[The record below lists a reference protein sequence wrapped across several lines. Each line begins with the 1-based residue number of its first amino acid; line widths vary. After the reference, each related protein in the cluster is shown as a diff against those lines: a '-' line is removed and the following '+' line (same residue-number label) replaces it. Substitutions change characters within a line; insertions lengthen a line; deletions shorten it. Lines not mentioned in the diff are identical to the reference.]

1 MKNLLFGYLD
11 KERIEI
17 LREKFTEMNVVD
29 IAQIFEEIPEEKK
42 LIIFRI
48 LPKDIAAEVFS
59 YMSQKEQQF
68 IIESITDKEVQSLVE
83 DLYLDDTVDF
93 VEELPANVVKKVLRN
108 TDEETRKRINFF
120 LNYPENSAGS
130 IMTIEYVDLK
140 KNMTVKEAISRIK
153 KIGIDRETI
162 DTCYVTSKG
171 RKLEGVVLLRQI
183 ILSDENEIIEN
194 IMDKDVKYVNTHD
207 DQETV
212 ALLFK
217 KYDLLAMPVTDNE
230 DRLVGIITIDD
241 ILDIIEE
248 ETTEDFYKMAAM
260 EPSEED
266 YLDTSVFSLAKHRIV
281 WLLVLMIS
289 ATFTGS
295 IIRKYEDIL
304 QAVVILTAFIPMLM
318 DTGGNAGSQSSTLVI
333 RGLALGDIKLKDW
346 PKVLFKE
353 FRVSLIVGFTL
364 AVVNFLRIYFLEKVD
379 FYVALTVC
387 STLFFTVVIA
397 KAVGGLLPIIAKK
410 LKVDPAIMASPL
422 ITTIVD
428 ALVLILYLEKSNF
441 ERWNNHVI

>member
-1 MKNLLFGYLD
+1 MQNLLFGYLD
-11 KERIEI
+11 KERIET
-17 LREKFTEMNVVD
+17 LRNKFTEMNVVD

-93 VEELPANVVKKVLRN
+93 IEELPANVVKKVLRN
-108 TDEETRKRINFF
+108 TDEETRKRINLF

-130 IMTIEYVDLK
+130 IMTIEYVDLRK
-140 KNMTVKEAISRIK
+140 DMTVKEAIARIK

-183 ILSDENEIIEN
+183 ILSDEDEIIEN

-207 DQETV
+207 DQEKV
-212 ALLFK
+212 ALIFK

-295 IIRKYEDIL
+295 IIKKYEDVL

-353 FRVSLIVGFTL
+353 FRVSLIVGITL
-364 AVVNFLRIYFLEKVD
+364 SFVNFLRIYFLEKVD
-379 FYVALTVC
+379 FYVAVTVC

-410 LKVDPAIMASPL
+410 FKVDPAIMASPL

-428 ALVLILYLEKSNF
+428 ALVLILYFATATMLLG
-441 ERWNNHVI
+441 I

>member
-68 IIESITDKEVQSLVE
+68 IIESITDKEVQSLLE

-295 IIRKYEDIL
+295 IIRKYEDVL

-353 FRVSLIVGFTL
+353 FRVSLIVGSTL

-428 ALVLILYLEKSNF
+428 ALVLILYFATATMLLG
-441 ERWNNHVI
+441 I

>member
-11 KERIEI
+11 KERIET
-17 LREKFTEMNVVD
+17 LRNKFTEMNVVD

-93 VEELPANVVKKVLRN
+93 IEELPANVVKKVLRN

-130 IMTIEYVDLK
+130 IMTIEYVDLRK
-140 KNMTVKEAISRIK
+140 DMTVKEAIARIK

-183 ILSDENEIIEN
+183 ILSDEDEIIEN

-207 DQETV
+207 DQEKV

-295 IIRKYEDIL
+295 IIKKYEDVL

-353 FRVSLIVGFTL
+353 FRVSLIVGITL
-364 AVVNFLRIYFLEKVD
+364 SVVNFLRIYFLEKVD
-379 FYVALTVC
+379 FYVAVTVC

-410 LKVDPAIMASPL
+410 FKVDPAIMASPL

-428 ALVLILYLEKSNF
+428 ALVLILYFATATMLLG
-441 ERWNNHVI
+441 I

>member
-140 KNMTVKEAISRIK
+140 KNMTVKEAIFRIK

-428 ALVLILYLEKSNF
+428 ALVLILYFATATMLLG
-441 ERWNNHVI
+441 I

>member
-318 DTGGNAGSQSSTLVI
+318 DTGGNAGSQSSTLII

-387 STLFFTVVIA
+387 STLFFTVIIA

-428 ALVLILYLEKSNF
+428 ALVLILYFATATMLLG
-441 ERWNNHVI
+441 I

>member
-387 STLFFTVVIA
+387 STLFFTVIIA

-428 ALVLILYLEKSNF
+428 ALVLILYFATATMLLG
-441 ERWNNHVI
+441 I

>member
-1 MKNLLFGYLD
+1 MQNLLFGYLD
-11 KERIEI
+11 KERIET
-17 LREKFTEMNVVD
+17 LRNKFTEMNVVD

-93 VEELPANVVKKVLRN
+93 IEELPANVVKKVLRN

-130 IMTIEYVDLK
+130 IMTIEYVDLRK
-140 KNMTVKEAISRIK
+140 DMTVKEAIARIK

-183 ILSDENEIIEN
+183 ILSDEDEIIEN

-207 DQETV
+207 DQEKV

-295 IIRKYEDIL
+295 IIKKYEDVL

-353 FRVSLIVGFTL
+353 FRVSLIVGITL
-364 AVVNFLRIYFLEKVD
+364 SFVNFLRIYFLEKVD
-379 FYVALTVC
+379 FYVAVTVC

-410 LKVDPAIMASPL
+410 FKVDPAIMASPL

-428 ALVLILYLEKSNF
+428 ALVLILYFATATMLLG
-441 ERWNNHVI
+441 I

>member
-428 ALVLILYLEKSNF
+428 ALVLILYFATATMLLG
-441 ERWNNHVI
+441 I

>member
-11 KERIEI
+11 KERIET

-59 YMSQKEQQF
+59 YISQKEQQF

-108 TDEETRKRINFF
+108 TDDETRKRINFF

-217 KYDLLAMPVTDNE
+217 KYDLLAVPVTDNE

-260 EPSEED
+260 EPSEDD
-266 YLDTSVFSLAKHRIV
+266 YLDTSIFSLAKHRIV

-295 IIRKYEDIL
+295 IIKKYEDVL

-353 FRVSLIVGFTL
+353 FRVSLVVGSTL

-379 FYVALTVC
+379 FYVAVTVC

-397 KAVGGLLPIIAKK
+397 KAVGGLLPMIAKK

-428 ALVLILYLEKSNF
+428 ALVLMLYFATATMLLG
-441 ERWNNHVI
+441 I

>member
-11 KERIEI
+11 KERIET
-17 LREKFTEMNVVD
+17 LRNKFTEMNVVD
-29 IAQIFEEIPEEKK
+29 IAQIFEGIPEEKK

-59 YMSQKEQQF
+59 YINQKEQQF

-93 VEELPANVVKKVLRN
+93 IEELPANVVKKVLRN

-120 LNYPENSAGS
+120 LNYPENSSGS
-130 IMTIEYVDLK
+130 IMTIEYVDLRK
-140 KNMTVKEAISRIK
+140 DMTVKEAISRIK

-183 ILSDENEIIEN
+183 ILSDEDEIIEN

-207 DQETV
+207 DQEKV

-295 IIRKYEDIL
+295 IIKKYEDVL

-333 RGLALGDIKLKDW
+333 RGLALGDIRLKDW

-353 FRVSLIVGFTL
+353 FRVSLIVGITL
-364 AVVNFLRIYFLEKVD
+364 SVVNFLRIYFLEKVD
-379 FYVALTVC
+379 FYVAVTVC

-410 LKVDPAIMASPL
+410 FKVDPAIMASPL

-428 ALVLILYLEKSNF
+428 ALVLMLYFATATMLLG
-441 ERWNNHVI
+441 I

>member
-59 YMSQKEQQF
+59 YISQKEQQF

-108 TDEETRKRINFF
+108 TDDETRKRINFF

-353 FRVSLIVGFTL
+353 FRVSLIVGSTL

-428 ALVLILYLEKSNF
+428 ALVLILYFATATMLLG
-441 ERWNNHVI
+441 I

>member
-266 YLDTSVFSLAKHRIV
+266 YLDTSVFSLAKNRIV

-289 ATFTGS
+289 ATFTGN
-295 IIRKYEDIL
+295 IIKKYEDVL

-353 FRVSLIVGFTL
+353 FRVSLIVGSTL

-428 ALVLILYLEKSNF
+428 ALVLILYFATATMLLG
-441 ERWNNHVI
+441 I